1 MKTLALFV
9 TVAASLCALSAAEA
23 QSDASSTT
31 VRTTRT
37 ARRTTVTT
45 RNNAALNQRLR
56 RIEAN
61 SRTITTVAPQGTRI
75 DGSVTR
81 TVRSRNPLQMVN
93 PFAPK
98 EYGDGTDVT
107 RHEPEDPFQRPEGLR
122 LFAVEF

>member
-1 MKTLALFV
+1 MKKLALFAA
-9 TVAASLCALSAAEA
+9 VAVSLCAFSAAEA
-23 QSDASSTT
+23 QSDTTSTT
-31 VRTTRT
+31 TRAKRTTRQ
-37 ARRTTVTT
+37 TVTT
-45 RNNAALNQRLR
+45 RNSAALNQRLR

-61 SRTITTVAPQGTRI
+61 SRTITTTTPQGTRI

-81 TVRSRNPLQMVN
+81 TIRSRNPLQMVN

-98 EYGDGTDVT
+98 EYGDGADVT